1 MLSAREFE
9 AVPDDK
15 GNRAEWHD
23 DDPNR
28 NIKHAEAARSV
39 TTLSYQIRNVQA
51 SMRLVFSKGNIGLEK
66 AFAAFVPRVSCRG
79 RRYWDWADPSR

>member
-1 MLSAREFE
+1 MLSARDLE

-15 GNRAEWHD
+15 GNGSEWHD

-28 NIKHAEAARSV
+28 NIKHAETARSV

-51 SMRLVFSKGNIGLEK
+51 SMRLVFSKEIPALK
-66 AFAAFVPRVSCRG
+66 KPSPRSCHE
-79 RRYWDWADPSR
+79 

>member
-1 MLSAREFE
+1 MHAVACMRRNWIANCSE
-9 AVPDDK
+9 ANEDL
-15 GNRAEWHD
+15 RCSRRCH
-23 DDPNR
+23 R
-28 NIKHAEAARSV
+28 NFFGPPWLGS
-39 TTLSYQIRNVQA
+39 VQA